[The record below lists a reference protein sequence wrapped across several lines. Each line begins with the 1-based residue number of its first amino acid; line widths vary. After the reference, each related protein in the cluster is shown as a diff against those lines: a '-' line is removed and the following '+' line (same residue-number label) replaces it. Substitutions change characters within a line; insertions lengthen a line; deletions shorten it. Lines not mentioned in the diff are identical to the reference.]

1 MATKFCQ
8 HPLPQQPMVHQLDHR
23 VHILNNNGNVHSHA
37 MEVSK
42 FFSNGKML
50 QQAIDQLRLAP
61 AKVQTSAYCFFCQKF
76 RTAEPLGFPST
87 NRSLHG

>member
-8 HPLPQQPMVHQLDHR
+8 HPLPQQPM

-50 QQAIDQLRLAP
+50 QQAIHQVRLAP
-61 AKVQTSAYCFFCQKF
+61 QKHRPVYTVFFCQKF